1 MRREDIK
8 MHFSK
13 GQALLRMFVLMI
25 AMLCMT
31 SAFALS
37 ANAQNTANMRVS
49 LNLRTVN
56 VKDFFNEVNRQCGL
70 NFFCKSDLANSLP
83 RITVVEENKPVED
96 VLEKVFNTL
105 NCDYK
110 IDGNVVTVTLKN
122 EQKNRVVSGY
132 VRDSNGEPLIGV
144 TVKDET
150 TGSIT
155 ITDAN
160 GYYHLAIPADAGRM
174 RFSYIG
180 MNDVTYNVG
189 KGTKDVT
196 HHVTMFSDNKLDE
209 VIVTGYQTISKER
222 ATGSYGII
230 NENLLESKLNA
241 DLKNLIEGQVAGV
254 VLDKDG
260 NISIRGTGTLIAEV
274 DPLIVV
280 DGYPTEESLSNLNPN
295 NIENITVLKDGVAAS
310 IYGSRAANGVI
321 VVTTK
326 KGYNGKT
333 KLSYKGTMKIEDAPN
348 LDDLH
353 MISANDYIDAELALY
368 DLQPTNARYNVANKS
383 AYRTGM
389 QYLLTGKKNN
399 LISEDEF
406 NSQVADY
413 RKIDGFRELE
423 KYYFRKAF
431 THTHN
436 ISISGGNQYNL
447 FNLVINYTNNRSN
460 QQYKGDNRLLVDL
473 KNTWTPYKFLEV
485 GVSANINYSRSHT
498 PNETWR
504 TITDGNTFFLPY
516 YALKNSDGSWATY
529 NSLSHAMRD
538 QYEQKGASAIGYN
551 PLLEAQEN
559 YTRTQSFSTRLSGY
573 LRFKI
578 LEGLTA
584 EIGGNWSR
592 GNATDKS
599 IVTANSYYM
608 QMSYYNSTSLNNPVN
623 HYIPK
628 GDMLNEY
635 RYTNENWTL
644 RSQVNFNRE
653 FGKHR
658 VTALAGNEIRRI
670 TLDNNQYETRLGYNQ
685 TAGSFTPVNLKD
697 LKGGSY
703 NSDMLYSTLPISSSL
718 QYGQMTY
725 RDRRFVSWYGNAS
738 YEYDNRY
745 LVSGSIREDLTNFF
759 GTNPKYRHK
768 PLWSVG
774 GTWKLNNEPFFMVD
788 WVNRLYLRASYGING
803 NISLTE
809 GPDLILSTGS
819 YNSTTEGVS
828 YGIASYPNNQLRWEK
843 TRTTNFGIDI
853 DVLNSRLG
861 VSFDYY
867 KKHSTDLLADDAMDP
882 TTGATTMKKNVGEI
896 DNRGYEIALHATPV
910 LTKNFRW
917 DVNYNVAFN
926 HNEVITYNVARNS
939 VTSWAYTVPIHAEG
953 HPMYGFFG
961 YKFAGLNEKGQTQ
974 IYKADGSVA
983 LAAMAKLEDIEY
995 QGTAVPKT
1003 DMSLTNHFSYRNWD
1017 FSFMF
1022 IAKLGHKYRKDMF
1035 HGSNFTNRHF
1045 VERWKQAGDEEHTI
1059 YPVYQFANTDMFFFP
1074 FCDVNLGNA
1083 SYAKLRDVTLTY
1095 TFDKPLIKKIGL
1107 SDAKIYLQ
1115 ARNLM
1120 RFTASDC
1127 DIDPETFENNFSGGL
1142 GNMTGAGYC
1151 LLPMSPEYYIGLS
1164 ISF

>member
-1 MRREDIK
+1 MRK
-8 MHFSK
+8 KGFNKLLSK
-13 GQALLRMFVLMI
+13 GQPFARQLVLLVALFM
-25 AMLCMT
+25 MT
-31 SAFALS
+31 SAFALPVH
-37 ANAQNTANMRVS
+37 AQNSVNKRIS
-49 LNLRTVN
+49 LNLKSVN
-56 VKDFFNEVNRQCGL
+56 VKDFFNEVTKQSGL

-83 RITVVEENKPVED
+83 RITVVEEDKPVQE
-96 VLEKVFNTL
+96 VLEKVFSSLKCN
-105 NCDYK
+105 YK
-110 IDGNVVTVTLKN
+110 VEGNVVTVTKTDDN
-122 EQKNRVVSGY
+122 KERTVSGY
-132 VRDSNGEPLIGV
+132 VKDSSGEPLVGV
-144 TVKDET
+144 TVREELSGAIAT
-150 TGSIT
+150 TDTKGSYT
-155 ITDAN
+155 MS
-160 GYYHLAIPADAGRM
+160 IPTSACRL
-174 RFSYIG
+174 RFTYIG
-180 MNDVTYNVG
+180 MNDVSYTIG
-189 KGTKDVT
+189 KGTKDIS
-196 HHVTMFSDNKLDE
+196 HPVTMYSDNRLDE
-209 VIVTGYQTISKER
+209 VVVTGYQTISKER

-230 NENLLESKLNA
+230 NTQQLDSKLNA

-260 NISIRGTGTLIAEV
+260 NISIRGRGTLIAEV
-274 DPLIVV
+274 EPLIVV
-280 DGYPTEESLSNLNPN
+280 DGFPTEESLSNLNPD

-326 KGYNGKT
+326 RDYSGKT
-333 KLSYKGTMKIEDAPN
+333 KLSYKGTMKIENSPN

-353 MISANDYIDAELALY
+353 MISANDYIDAELALF
-368 DLQPTNARYNVANKS
+368 DLQPTNARYNVANNS

-389 QYLLTGKKNN
+389 QYLLTAKKNG
-399 LISEDEF
+399 LLSESDF
-406 NSQVADY
+406 NSQVAAY
-413 RKIDGFRELE
+413 KQNDGFRDLE

-436 ISISGGNQYNL
+436 ISLSGGNQHNL
-447 FNLVINYTNNRSN
+447 FNLAVNYTNNQAN
-460 QQYKGDNRLLVDL
+460 QVNTHNNRLLVDL
-473 KNTWTPYKFLEV
+473 KNTWTPYEFLEV
-485 GVSANINYSRSHT
+485 GVSANVNYSRSHA
-498 PNETWR
+498 PGESWR
-504 TITDGNTFFLPY
+504 TITDGNMFFLPY
-516 YALKNSDGSWATY
+516 YALKNSDGSLATY
-529 NSLSHAMRD
+529 SSLSHSMRSL
-538 QYEQKGASAIGYN
+538 YNKYGAPDIAYN
-551 PLLEAQEN
+551 PLIEAHEN

-578 LEGLTA
+578 MNGLSA
-584 EIGGNWSR
+584 EFGGNWSR
-592 GNATDKS
+592 GSATDKS

-608 QMSYYNSTSLNNPVN
+608 QMSYYNSTSLSNPVN

-644 RSQVNFNRE
+644 RSQVNYNQQ

-658 VTALAGNEIRRI
+658 VTALAGNEVRRI

-685 TAGSFTPVNLKD
+685 VAGSFTPVNLKD
-697 LKGGSY
+697 LKSGNY

-718 QYGQMTY
+718 QYGQITY

-745 LVSGSIREDLTNFF
+745 LISGSIREDLTNFF
-759 GTNPKYRHK
+759 GTDPKYRYK

-774 GTWKLNNEPFFMVD
+774 GTWKVNNEPFFHAD
-788 WVNRLYLRASYGING
+788 WVNRLNLRASYGING

-828 YGIASYPNNQLRWEK
+828 YAISSYPNNQLRWEK
-843 TRTTNFGIDI
+843 TKTTNLGFDI
-853 DVLNSRLG
+853 DMFNNRVGL
-861 VSFDYY
+861 SFDYY
-867 KKHSTDLLADDAMDP
+867 MKKSTDLLADDAMDP

-896 DNRGYEIALHATPV
+896 DNRGYEISLHLTPV
-910 LTKNFRW
+910 ITKDFRW

-926 HNEVITYNVARNS
+926 HNEVKSYNVARNS

-961 YKFAGLNEKGQTQ
+961 YRFAGLNEKGQTQ

-983 LAAMAKLEDIEY
+983 LAAMATIDDIEY
-995 QGTAVPKT
+995 QGTAIPKT
-1003 DMSLTNHFSYRNWD
+1003 DMSLTNHFAYRNWD

-1022 IAKLGHKYRKDMF
+1022 IAKFGHKYRKDTF

-1045 VERWKQAGDEEHTI
+1045 IERWKQAGDEENTI
-1059 YPVYQFANTDMFFFP
+1059 YPVYAFSNTDMFFFP
-1074 FCDVNLGNA
+1074 FCDVNVGNA

-1095 TFDKPLIKKIGL
+1095 SFDKPLIKKIGL
-1107 SDAKIYLQ
+1107 SNAKLYLQ
-1115 ARNLM
+1115 ARNLF
-1120 RFTASDC
+1120 RITASDC

-1151 LLPMSPEYYIGLS
+1151 LLPMNPEYYIGLS

>member
-180 MNDVTYNVG
+180 MNDVTYNIG

-447 FNLVINYTNNRSN
+447 FNLVINYTNNR
-460 QQYKGDNRLLVDL
+460 
-473 KNTWTPYKFLEV
+473 
-485 GVSANINYSRSHT
+485 
-498 PNETWR
+498 
-504 TITDGNTFFLPY
+504 
-516 YALKNSDGSWATY
+516 
-529 NSLSHAMRD
+529 
-538 QYEQKGASAIGYN
+538 
-551 PLLEAQEN
+551 
-559 YTRTQSFSTRLSGY
+559 
-573 LRFKI
+573 
-578 LEGLTA
+578 
-584 EIGGNWSR
+584 
-592 GNATDKS
+592 
-599 IVTANSYYM
+599 
-608 QMSYYNSTSLNNPVN
+608 
-623 HYIPK
+623 
-628 GDMLNEY
+628 
-635 RYTNENWTL
+635 
-644 RSQVNFNRE
+644 
-653 FGKHR
+653 
-658 VTALAGNEIRRI
+658 
-670 TLDNNQYETRLGYNQ
+670 
-685 TAGSFTPVNLKD
+685 
-697 LKGGSY
+697 
-703 NSDMLYSTLPISSSL
+703 
-718 QYGQMTY
+718 
-725 RDRRFVSWYGNAS
+725 
-738 YEYDNRY
+738 
-745 LVSGSIREDLTNFF
+745 
-759 GTNPKYRHK
+759 
-768 PLWSVG
+768 
-774 GTWKLNNEPFFMVD
+774 
-788 WVNRLYLRASYGING
+788 
-803 NISLTE
+803 
-809 GPDLILSTGS
+809 
-819 YNSTTEGVS
+819 
-828 YGIASYPNNQLRWEK
+828 
-843 TRTTNFGIDI
+843 
-853 DVLNSRLG
+853 
-861 VSFDYY
+861 
-867 KKHSTDLLADDAMDP
+867 
-882 TTGATTMKKNVGEI
+882 
-896 DNRGYEIALHATPV
+896 
-910 LTKNFRW
+910 
-917 DVNYNVAFN
+917 
-926 HNEVITYNVARNS
+926 
-939 VTSWAYTVPIHAEG
+939 
-953 HPMYGFFG
+953 
-961 YKFAGLNEKGQTQ
+961 
-974 IYKADGSVA
+974 
-983 LAAMAKLEDIEY
+983 
-995 QGTAVPKT
+995 
-1003 DMSLTNHFSYRNWD
+1003 
-1017 FSFMF
+1017 
-1022 IAKLGHKYRKDMF
+1022 
-1035 HGSNFTNRHF
+1035 
-1045 VERWKQAGDEEHTI
+1045 
-1059 YPVYQFANTDMFFFP
+1059 
-1074 FCDVNLGNA
+1074 
-1083 SYAKLRDVTLTY
+1083 
-1095 TFDKPLIKKIGL
+1095 
-1107 SDAKIYLQ
+1107 
-1115 ARNLM
+1115 
-1120 RFTASDC
+1120 
-1127 DIDPETFENNFSGGL
+1127 
-1142 GNMTGAGYC
+1142 
-1151 LLPMSPEYYIGLS
+1151 
-1164 ISF
+1164 